1 MRRLL
6 CVVLL
11 LRIFVCVQSPEGWA
25 AAPADETVVSAAI
38 SLKYAFQEIG
48 KTFQESRMG
57 SKVIFNFASSG
68 NLARQIIAGAPGDV
82 YASADPK
89 DMDDLDG
96 KGFIIAQSRFNFVM
110 NAVVLVVPAKPFIQ
124 VETWEALRMEPTQ
137 RIVIGNPKTVPAG
150 RYAHEVLNHLGL
162 WNVIQKKLIFAEHVR
177 QTLDYVAR
185 GEVDAGIV
193 YSTDAMARSKEVK
206 VVLTTPPGSHRPII
220 YPMGLVKGSRNDE
233 LARAMGEF
241 GATLMVA
248 GNIPVEQIRCLFRYT
263 LTPAAGIGLRR
274 IGWSSSFR

>member
-11 LRIFVCVQSPEGWA
+11 LGVFFCVQSPGGWA
-25 AAPADETVVSAAI
+25 AAPASEIVVSAAI
-38 SLKYAFQEIG
+38 SLKDAFQEIG
-48 KTFQESRMG
+48 KAFQESRIG

-68 NLARQIIAGAPGDV
+68 DLARQIIAGAPVDV

-96 KGFIIAQSRFNFVM
+96 KGFVITQSRFNFVM
-110 NAVVLVVPAKPFIQ
+110 NAVVLVVPAKSSIQ
-124 VETWEALRMEPTQ
+124 VESWEALRMEATR

-162 WNVIQKKLIFAEHVR
+162 WNVIQEKLIFAEHVR
-177 QTLDYVAR
+177 QALDYVAR

-193 YSTDAMARSKEVK
+193 YSTDAMARSKEVR
-206 VVLTTPPGSHRPII
+206 VVLTAPPGSHRPII
-220 YPMGLVKGSRNDE
+220 YPIGLVKGSRNDE
-233 LARAMGEF
+233 LGRAF
-241 GATLMVA
+241 IAFVLSPA
-248 GNIPVEQIRCLFRYT
+248 GKNILKEHGFVMID
-263 LTPAAGIGLRR
+263 
-274 IGWSSSFR
+274 